1 MDMKKILIISLVAF
15 LVTAILVGALLYI
28 FVFRTPSEKV
38 VVLPTFEYQLGEF
51 STNLGS
57 QRSFF
62 KGSIVVETTDKKL
75 LDTLEKNHIVL
86 RDSVI
91 KTLIGKRAEDVLD
104 PEGQQMLRQELIQ
117 VISEV
122 AQSDQISNVYFVEYI
137 VQ

>member
-1 MDMKKILIISLVAF
+1 MDMKKIIIISLVAF
-15 LVTAILVGALLYI
+15 LVTAILVGSLLYI

-38 VVLPTFEYQLGEF
+38 VVIPTFEYQLGEF

-62 KGSIVVETTDKKL
+62 RGSIVVETTDKKL
-75 LDTLEKNHIVL
+75 LDTLENNHIVL

-104 PEGQQMLRQELIQ
+104 PEGQQLLRQELIQ

-122 AQSDQISNVYFVEYI
+122 SQSDQISNVYFVEYI

>member
-1 MDMKKILIISLVAF
+1 MDMKKIIIISLVAF
-15 LVTAILVGALLYI
+15 LVTAILVGSLLYI

-38 VVLPTFEYQLGEF
+38 VVTPTFEYQLGEF

-62 KGSIVVETTDKKL
+62 RGSIVVETTDKKML
-75 LDTLEKNHIVL
+75 ETLENNHIVL

-104 PEGQQMLRQELIQ
+104 PEGQQLLRQELIQ

-122 AQSDQISNVYFVEYI
+122 SQSDQISNVYFVEYI

>member
-1 MDMKKILIISLVAF
+1 MDLKKIIIISLVAF
-15 LVTAILVGALLYI
+15 LVTAIVVGGLLYL
-28 FVFRTPSEKV
+28 FVFKAAPDENTP
-38 VVLPTFEYQLGEF
+38 LPTFEFPLGEF

-62 KGSIVVETTDKKL
+62 KGEIVVETTDKNL
-75 LDTLEKNHIVL
+75 IEVMSGKNVML
-86 RDSVI
+86 RDRVI

-104 PEGQQMLRQELIQ
+104 PDGQQVLRQELIQ

-122 AQSDQISNVYFVEYI
+122 VQSDQITNVYFVDYI